1 MTANLIMNS
10 KKRKDEIYD
19 MKAKDQS
26 TIFTHPF
33 VMALLA
39 TICCF
44 LWGSAFPAIKL
55 GYKWF
60 DIAAEATG
68 TQILFAGCRFT
79 LAGIL
84 TVVIGSILAGKVLL
98 PKRESL
104 KKIGIL
110 SIFQTSLH
118 YFCFYVGLA
127 HTTGVKSSILNGISV
142 FVAILLAAL
151 VFKQEKLTPV
161 KLLGSILGF
170 SGIVLVNLTG
180 TGLDFSFRMQGEG
193 MIILSTVCYGI
204 SSALIRVYGKNEN
217 PVILSGYQF
226 VFGGLVMII
235 IGYLAG
241 GRLNVWTGKGIA
253 ILIYLAFVSAVA
265 YTVWSLLLKHNDVSK
280 VAVFGCLNPV
290 FGAILS
296 ALILKESGQ
305 SFGVK
310 EVIALVLISVG
321 IFIVQKKRMAK
332 S

>member
-1 MTANLIMNS
+1 
-10 KKRKDEIYD
+10 
-19 MKAKDQS
+19 MKTNDQS
-26 TIFTHPF
+26 KIFTRPL

-39 TICCF
+39 TICCL

-55 GYKWF
+55 GYRWF
-60 DIAAEATG
+60 AIATEATG

-84 TVVIGSILAGKVLL
+84 TVIIGSILEGKVLL

-104 KKIGIL
+104 KKIAIL
-110 SIFQTSLH
+110 SIFQTSLQ

-142 FVAILLAAL
+142 FVTILLAAL
-151 VFKQEKLTPV
+151 VFKQEKLTVV

-180 TGLDFSFRMQGEG
+180 AGLDFSFHMQGEG

-204 SSALIRVYGKNEN
+204 SSALIRIYGKDEN
-217 PVILSGYQF
+217 PVVLSGYQF
-226 VFGGLVMII
+226 TLGGFVMMI
-235 IGYLAG
+235 IGYLTG
-241 GRLNVWTGKGIA
+241 GRLDVWTGKGIA
-253 ILIYLAFVSAVA
+253 IVIYLAFVSAIA
-265 YTVWSLLLKHNDVSK
+265 YTVWSLLLHHNNVSK

-296 ALILKESGQ
+296 AMILKESGQ
-305 SFGVK
+305 SFGIK
-310 EVIALVLISVG
+310 EIIALVLISGG
-321 IFIVQKKRMAK
+321 IFIVQKEGILDDSTK
-332 S
+332 SL

>member
-1 MTANLIMNS
+1 
-10 KKRKDEIYD
+10 
-19 MKAKDQS
+19 MKTNEQS

-39 TICCF
+39 TICCL

-55 GYKWF
+55 GYRWF
-60 DIAAEATG
+60 DITAEATG

-84 TVVIGSILAGKVLL
+84 AVVIGSILAGKILL
-98 PKRESL
+98 PKRESI
-104 KKIGIL
+104 KKIAIL
-110 SIFQTSLH
+110 SIFQTSLQ

-142 FVAILLAAL
+142 FVTILLAAL
-151 VFKQEKLTPV
+151 VFKQEKLTAV

-180 TGLDFSFRMQGEG
+180 AGLDFSFHMQGEG

-204 SSALIRVYGKNEN
+204 SSALIRVYGKDEN
-217 PVILSGYQF
+217 PVVLSGYQF
-226 VFGGLVMII
+226 TLGGFVMIV
-235 IGYLAG
+235 IGYLTG
-241 GRLNVWTGKGIA
+241 GRLDVWTEKGIA
-253 ILIYLAFVSAVA
+253 IVIYLAFVSAIA
-265 YTVWSLLLKHNDVSK
+265 YTVWSLLLHHNNVSK

-305 SFGVK
+305 RFGIK
-310 EVIALVLISVG
+310 EIIALVLISGG
-321 IFIVQKKRMAK
+321 IFIVQKEGTAK

>member
-1 MTANLIMNS
+1 MKS
-10 KKRKDEIYD
+10 KIGINETYNMQINDQLSIYKRSFI
-19 MKAKDQS
+19 
-26 TIFTHPF
+26 
-33 VMALLA
+33 MALLA
-39 TICCF
+39 TVCCL

-60 DIAAEATG
+60 DIKAEATG
-68 TQILFAGCRFT
+68 AQILFAGCRFT

-84 TVVIGSILAGKVLL
+84 TVVIGSILARKILL
-98 PKRESL
+98 PKRGSFR
-104 KKIGIL
+104 KIAIL

-142 FVAILLAAL
+142 FVAIMIAAL
-151 VFKQEKLTPV
+151 VFKQEKLTKA

-170 SGIVLVNLTG
+170 CGIVLVNLNSE
-180 TGLDFSFRMQGEG
+180 GLDFSFQMQGEG

-204 SSALIRVYGKNEN
+204 SSALIRKYGKDEN
-217 PVILSGYQF
+217 PVVLSGYQF
-226 VFGGLVMII
+226 ALGGLVMIV
-235 IGYLAG
+235 IGYLTG
-241 GRLNVWTGKGIA
+241 GRLEIWSGKGIA

-265 YTVWSLLLKHNDVSK
+265 YTVWSLLLHHNDVSK

-305 SFGVK
+305 SFGIK
-310 EVIALVLISVG
+310 EVIALVLISGG
-321 IFIVQKKRMAK
+321 IFIVQKK
-332 S
+332 

>member
-1 MTANLIMNS
+1 
-10 KKRKDEIYD
+10 
-19 MKAKDQS
+19 MKTNEQS
-26 TIFTHPF
+26 TIYTHPF
-33 VMALLA
+33 IMALLA
-39 TICCF
+39 TICCL

-55 GYKWF
+55 RYRWF
-60 DIAAEATG
+60 DISAEATG
-68 TQILFAGCRFT
+68 TQILFAGFRFT

-84 TVVIGSILAGKVLL
+84 TVIIGSILARKILL
-98 PKRESL
+98 PKKESL
-104 KKIGIL
+104 TKIAIL

-151 VFKQEKLTPV
+151 VFKQEKLTAV

-170 SGIVLVNLTG
+170 SGILLINLTG
-180 TGLDFSFRMQGEG
+180 VGLDFSFRMQGEG

-204 SSALIRVYGKNEN
+204 SSALIRMYGKDEN
-217 PVILSGYQF
+217 PVVLSGYQF
-226 VFGGLVMII
+226 AFGGLVMIV

-241 GRLNVWTGKGIA
+241 GRLNVWTGKGIV
-253 ILIYLAFVSAVA
+253 ILIYLAFVSAIA
-265 YTVWSLLLKHNDVSK
+265 YTLWSLLLHHNDVSK

-305 SFGVK
+305 GFGIK
-310 EVIALVLISVG
+310 EVIALILISGG
-321 IFIVQKKRMAK
+321 IFIVQKKGGAK

>member
-1 MTANLIMNS
+1 MRIEHIAMYVNDLEKT
-10 KKRKDEIYD
+10 KD
-19 MKAKDQS
+19 KT
-26 TIFTHPF
+26 TIFAHPF

-39 TICCF
+39 TMCCL
-44 LWGSAFPAIKL
+44 LWGSAFPSIKL
-55 GYKWF
+55 GYRWF
-60 DIAAEATG
+60 EIAAEATG
-68 TQILFAGCRFT
+68 TQILFAGYRFT

-98 PKRESL
+98 PKRESF
-104 KKIGIL
+104 KKIAIL

-142 FVAILLAAL
+142 FVAILVAAL
-151 VFKQEKLTPV
+151 VFKQEKLTVV

-180 TGLDFSFRMQGEG
+180 AGLDFSFRMQGEG

-204 SSALIRVYGKNEN
+204 SSALIRVYGKAEN
-217 PVILSGYQF
+217 PVVLSGYQF
-226 VFGGLVMII
+226 TLGGLVMIVT
-235 IGYLAG
+235 GYLTG
-241 GRLNVWTGKGIA
+241 GRLEVWTGKGIA
-253 ILIYLAFVSAVA
+253 IVIYLALVSAVA
-265 YTVWSLLLKHNDVSK
+265 YTVWSLLLHHNNVSK

-305 SFGVK
+305 NFGIK
-310 EVIALVLISVG
+310 EVIALVLISGG
-321 IFIVQKKRMAK
+321 IFIVQKKE

>member
-1 MTANLIMNS
+1 MNS
-10 KKRKDEIYD
+10 KKGIDETYD
-19 MKAKDQS
+19 MKTNDWS

-39 TICCF
+39 TICCL

-55 GYKWF
+55 GYRWF
-60 DIAAEATG
+60 DIMAEATG

-84 TVVIGSILAGKVLL
+84 TVIIGSILARQVLL
-98 PKRESL
+98 PKRESF
-104 KKIGIL
+104 KKIAIL

-142 FVAILLAAL
+142 FVAILIAAL
-151 VFKQEKLTPV
+151 VFKQEKLTAV

-180 TGLDFSFRMQGEG
+180 AGLDFSFRMQGEG

-204 SSALIRVYGKNEN
+204 SSALIRMYGKDEN
-217 PVILSGYQF
+217 PVVLSGYQF
-226 VFGGLVMII
+226 AFGGLVMMVM
-235 IGYLAG
+235 GYLTG
-241 GRLNVWTGKGIA
+241 GRLDVWTGRGIA
-253 ILIYLAFVSAVA
+253 VLIYLAFVSAVA
-265 YTVWSLLLKHNDVSK
+265 YTLWSLLLHHNEVSK

-305 SFGVK
+305 SFGIK
-310 EVIALVLISVG
+310 EIIALILISGG
-321 IFIVQKKRMAK
+321 IFIVQKKWRSYK
-332 S
+332 

>member
-1 MTANLIMNS
+1 
-10 KKRKDEIYD
+10 
-19 MKAKDQS
+19 MKTNDKP
-26 TIFTHPF
+26 IFFARPF

-39 TICCF
+39 TICCL
-44 LWGSAFPAIKL
+44 LWGSAFPSIKL
-55 GYKWF
+55 GYQWF
-60 DIAAEATG
+60 DITAEATG

-84 TVVIGSILAGKVLL
+84 TIVIGSVLAGKVLL

-104 KKIGIL
+104 KKIAIL

-142 FVAILLAAL
+142 FVAILLAVL
-151 VFKQEKLTPV
+151 VFKQEKLTAAKV
-161 KLLGSILGF
+161 VGSIFGF

-180 TGLDFSFRMQGEG
+180 ARLDFSFQMMGEG

-204 SSALIRVYGKNEN
+204 SSALIRVYGKDEN
-217 PVILSGYQF
+217 PVVLSGYQF
-226 VFGGLVMII
+226 TLGGLVMIVM
-235 IGYLAG
+235 GYLTG

-253 ILIYLAFVSAVA
+253 IIIYLALVSAIA
-265 YTVWSLLLKHNDVSK
+265 YTVWSLLLRYNNVSK

-305 SFGVK
+305 SFGIK
-310 EVIALVLISVG
+310 EIIALVLISGG
-321 IFIVQKKRMAK
+321 IYIVQKKNR
-332 S
+332 

>member
-1 MTANLIMNS
+1 MKTNEQTSIFARPFIM
-10 KKRKDEIYD
+10 
-19 MKAKDQS
+19 A
-26 TIFTHPF
+26 
-33 VMALLA
+33 VLA
-39 TICCF
+39 TICCL

-55 GYKWF
+55 GYQWF

-84 TVVIGSILAGKVLL
+84 TVIIGSILAGKVLV
-98 PKRESL
+98 PKKESL
-104 KKIGIL
+104 KKIAIL

-151 VFKQEKLTPV
+151 VFKQEKLTVV
-161 KLLGSILGF
+161 KVLGSILGF
-170 SGIVLVNLTG
+170 SGIVLVNLNG

-193 MIILSTVCYGI
+193 MIILSTICYGI
-204 SSALIRVYGKNEN
+204 SSALIRVYGKDEN
-217 PVILSGYQF
+217 PVVLSGYQF
-226 VFGGLVMII
+226 TLGGFVMIV
-235 IGYLAG
+235 IGYLTG

-253 ILIYLAFVSAVA
+253 VVIYLAFVSAIA
-265 YTVWSLLLKHNDVSK
+265 YTVWSLLLHYNKVSK

-305 SFGVK
+305 SFGIK
-310 EVIALVLISVG
+310 EVIALVLISSG
-321 IFIVQKKRMAK
+321 IFIVQKDGGAKRHK
-332 S
+332 KK